1 MAKIAP
7 DPPLNSDLQ
16 HFLDTEAPNV
26 THVPST
32 KDRCTDFKTRFR
44 ISKPITKKYMVNE
57 TFKQFIKTKKEYT
70 SESVLECPK
79 CKGNK
84 VSCISRQISRADES
98 EDFFAKCLDVKCKY
112 AWRFK

>member
-1 MAKIAP
+1 MAQNVPNVVI
-7 DPPLNSDLQ
+7 NSDVEKFIDE
-16 HFLDTEAPNV
+16 HAKNV
-26 THVPST
+26 KNVPS
-32 KDRCTDFKTRFR
+32 KKKRSVQFKKRFR
-44 ISKPITKKYMVNE
+44 IVKDLSEKYLINE
-57 TFKQFIKTKKEYT
+57 TFKAFIQMKKEYT

-98 EDFFAKCLDVKCKY
+98 EDFFAKCLNEKCKH

>member
-1 MAKIAP
+1 MEKEGSV
-7 DPPLNSDLQ
+7 NSDLQ
-16 HFLDTEAPNV
+16 QFLDREAQNV
-26 THVPST
+26 TKVPST
-32 KDRCTDFKTRFR
+32 KERCESFKNRFKINKPMTRQY
-44 ISKPITKKYMVNE
+44 IINE

-98 EDFFAKCLDVKCKY
+98 EDFFAKCLDVKCKH

>member
-1 MAKIAP
+1 MAKN
-7 DPPLNSDLQ
+7 D
-16 HFLDTEAPNV
+16 PNV
-26 THVPST
+26 AINSEIEKFIDEQANNVKNVPS
-32 KDRCTDFKTRFR
+32 KKKRSVQFKKRFR
-44 ISKPITKKYMVNE
+44 IAKDLSEKYLINE
-57 TFKQFIKTKKEYT
+57 TFKAFIKMKKEYT

-98 EDFFAKCLDVKCKY
+98 EDFFAKCLNEKCKH